1 MTGPLMKSFENRDVS
16 LVPGSWVA
24 RYWYMK
30 ESCAAS
36 LPNNIPSRKY
46 WLPMLETML
55 SHVGSWTL
63 TGGRVGL
70 KLTWQ
75 NAQVMPTVYGGSTL
89 AGSSRYLASDHFWGS
104 KFLLANSCSP
114 MTPLE

>member
-36 LPNNIPSRKY
+36 LPNKHSLPEVLVADVGDDVVPR
-46 WLPMLETML
+46 WLVDIDRW
-55 SHVGSWTL
+55 S
-63 TGGRVGL
+63 GRFEADVA
-70 KLTWQ
+70 KR
-75 NAQVMPTVYGGSTL
+75 
-89 AGSSRYLASDHFWGS
+89 AGHADSVRRFDAGRIVEILGQ
-104 KFLLANSCSP
+104 
-114 MTPLE
+114 